1 MLEGLS
7 AISTMS
13 SASNEDVL
21 SIISKFM
28 SFYSTEILNI
38 YIINMQKT
46 NATLIAYLDDMVK
59 FNLDVLNLFQE
70 KHI

>member
-1 MLEGLS
+1 
-7 AISTMS
+7 MS

-46 NATLIAYLDDMVK
+46 NATLIAFLDDMVK
-59 FNLDVLNLFQE
+59 FNLDVLNSFQ
-70 KHI
+70 KNIYI

>member
-1 MLEGLS
+1 
-7 AISTMS
+7 
-13 SASNEDVL
+13 
-21 SIISKFM
+21 
-28 SFYSTEILNI
+28 
-38 YIINMQKT
+38 MQKT